1 MPGPGASTGE
11 GISGAEVAVALAGT
25 GAVVSDASPADAVA
39 GVRPACVASPGT
51 VEQAA
56 GVLRAAASLGMTVV
70 PRGSGR
76 RISWGPP
83 PARCDVVADMTRMN
97 HIIEHAAGDLV
108 VRAETGVLLGQLSKV
123 LADKGQRLA
132 LDAPAAA
139 TVGGV
144 VATGTAGPLRLSYGT
159 PRDLLIGITV
169 VRPDGRVAHSG
180 GKVVKNVAGY
190 DIGKLFA
197 GSLGTLGLITEATF
211 RLHPLAALS
220 AYVTRHYDDAAAAAE
235 AVLAAAA
242 SPLQT
247 AAAEIERAGP
257 GAPVQVGVLLEGT
270 PDGVSERAERMAALL
285 GHGAQT
291 ALTPPGWWAARG
303 EAAPGAVGG
312 TLVRVAFWAAEL
324 RRVLDA
330 IEVVAIETQL
340 RPAVGGSAGAG
351 VLHVWLDA
359 DQDADQV
366 AMFIRALRA
375 ATGHGGVQDPG
386 ALARGSVVV
395 LTAPAAVQASV
406 DMWGPVPGLDLMR
419 AVKRQ
424 FDPANTMAPGRFA
437 GGI

>member
-1 MPGPGASTGE
+1 MPGPGAGV
-11 GISGAEVAVALAGT
+11 SGAEVAVALAGT

-39 GVRPACVASPGT
+39 GVRPACVAYPGT

-83 PARCDVVADMTRMN
+83 PARCDVVADMTQMN

-123 LADKGQRLA
+123 LTEKGQRLA

-144 VATGTAGPLRLSYGT
+144 VATGTAGPLRLRYGT

-190 DIGKLFA
+190 DIGKLYA

-211 RLHPLAALS
+211 RLHPLAAMS